1 MPYLMEIGDIQL
13 LQIEHVWLCIQHCS
27 LLHPDTSR
35 KCKHI
40 ALYFP
45 LNRNYFQHLNHLSS
59 KHTTCTLLSFLKPNH
74 YSASYDK
81 WTKRALFSWHY
92 FLMLFAKQ
100 QECLSWPGE
109 EKIKEIRAF
118 LKTGY
123 KAERIIQVINSLW
136 LRGLLQRRSHPDWIL
151 IFFFFHLD
159 LIPFSTSPL
168 YILI

>member
-1 MPYLMEIGDIQL
+1 MQY
-13 LQIEHVWLCIQHCS
+13 
-27 LLHPDTSR
+27 
-35 KCKHI
+35 I

-45 LNRNYFQHLNHLSS
+45 LNRNYFEHLNHLSS

-109 EKIKEIRAF
+109 EKIKEIRTF

-136 LRGLLQRRSHPDWIL
+136 MRGLLQRRSHPDWIL
-151 IFFFFHLD
+151 IFFIWIWFCSAPVVYTYYIAHNM
-159 LIPFSTSPL
+159 PFLKTCASVCFS
-168 YILI
+168 ILLLHPHTLV